1 MPPKI
6 IRRIDDPVNGRTKNL
21 PFASIG
27 MGSEK
32 FEKKYIRDTCKIND
46 TVISIDEYLGEGTYG
61 IVFAANYIANGNL
74 IRNGV
79 VKFIYESQDQFLDN
93 LNEIKMGIELNIN
106 APDYSI
112 HNSIVD
118 KCQILTTDNIATDI
132 ISPDEDILII
142 GLERGENHGTVDDP
156 ITDLSDFLMLDSG
169 DVKML
174 EQSMFAMDMFNRA
187 GFFHRDIKP
196 ANMTNVIRNGISM
209 CVPIDYGS
217 TDYIQDEPFL
227 RNKSNPPIDAFYL
240 GLYIYTSFSSKKKVD
255 KYNQFNNRLDGLLSL
270 YYTIL
275 LNLGVTKKDIR
286 LCNKNA
292 YDWYKLEIGF
302 TAFKKKYKRR
312 NLTPNEIGLYIDGR
326 TSKYPDTR
334 LPKNIN
340 IETLKEHINNLNRV
354 FYPVPHARRALRSL
368 RAPSAPIV
376 TRSPPVHFVHLGT
389 STSLIPR
396 SPPAP
401 RFPLAPLGS
410 RSPPAPPVPRAPFN
424 ILLPRRSGGNS
435 AMKHY

>member
-46 TVISIDEYLGEGTYG
+46 TLISIDEYLGEGTYG

-227 RNKSNPPIDAFYL
+227 KNKSNPPIDAFHL

-286 LCNKNA
+286 LCNKIV
-292 YDWYKLEIGF
+292 YDHYRLELGF

-312 NLTPNEIGLYIDGR
+312 KLTQNEIGLYIDGR

-340 IETLKEHINNLNRV
+340 IETLREHINNLNRV
-354 FYPVPHARRALRSL
+354 FYPVP
-368 RAPSAPIV
+368 RAPRAPIV
-376 TRSPPVHFVHLGT
+376 PRSSPVHFDHLVP

-401 RFPLAPLGS
+401 LVS
-410 RSPPAPPVPRAPFN
+410 RSPPAPPAPRAPFN

>member
-21 PFASIG
+21 RSDSIG
-27 MGSEK
+27 MGNLVNLK
-32 FEKKYIRDTCKIND
+32 NKYIRDTCRIND
-46 TVISIDEYLGEGTYG
+46 TIVSIDEYLGEGTYG
-61 IVFAANYIANGNL
+61 VVFAANYIANGNL

-118 KCQILTTDNIATDI
+118 KCQILMTDNIATDI

-156 ITDLSDFLMLDSG
+156 STDLNDYLTLDSG

-196 ANMTNVIRNGISM
+196 QNMTNVIRNGISM

-217 TDYIQDEPFL
+217 TDYIQDEHFL
-227 RNKSNPPIDAFYL
+227 KNKSNPPIDAFHL
-240 GLYIYTSFSSKKKVD
+240 GLYIYKKTSFSSKKKVD
-255 KYNQFNNRLDGLLSL
+255 KYNQFNNRLNGLLSL

-275 LNLGVTKKDIR
+275 IRLGVTKSDIR

-292 YDWYKLEIGF
+292 YDFYELEPSF
-302 TAFKKKYKRR
+302 TEFKKTYVRR
-312 NLTPNEIGLYIDGR
+312 KLTPNEIGLYMDGR
-326 TSKYPDTR
+326 TSKYPDIR
-334 LPKNIN
+334 LPNN
-340 IETLKEHINNLNRV
+340 LTIENLKEHINNLNRV
-354 FYPVPHARRALRSL
+354 FYPAPRSRRALR
-368 RAPSAPIV
+368 APIV
-376 TRSPPVHFVHLGT
+376 PRALPVHFDHLV
-389 STSLIPR
+389 PR
-396 SPPAP
+396 DHPAP
-401 RFPLAPLGS
+401 LVPRD
-410 RSPPAPPVPRAPFN
+410 PPAPPAPRAPFN
-424 ILLPRRSGGNS
+424 ILLPRKGGNRR
-435 AMKHY
+435 MKHY